1 MKKHIKILIV
11 TIFCLLA
18 GGVLNTSLANDKV
31 VNLSNEQKE
40 YIISEYEKYGE
51 SYEDAVEVINLYE
64 KQGFVLSELND
75 AYPVNIT
82 EIEEGVKEVYSDKS
96 IKIKSVSF
104 NKDPKETSNVLEFN
118 DNPNKESITPYGVIV
133 GKVSKT
139 TMSWSSTGNKAKESN
154 IFYSYEFMFDA
165 IYDRNHNM
173 KITKV
178 YKPNFS
184 ETLTDGSVSE
194 LRIVNNN
201 YAYLGVNRGKR
212 ISYLNLYAY
221 SPSNMYTKLER

>member
-1 MKKHIKILIV
+1 M
-11 TIFCLLA
+11 
-18 GGVLNTSLANDKV
+18 
-31 VNLSNEQKE
+31 
-40 YIISEYEKYGE
+40 
-51 SYEDAVEVINLYE
+51 
-64 KQGFVLSELND
+64 
-75 AYPVNIT
+75 
-82 EIEEGVKEVYSDKS
+82 KEVYSDKS

-104 NKDPKETSNVLEFN
+104 NKDPKETSNVLEFK

-139 TMSWSSTGNKAKESN
+139 TMSWSSTGSKAKESN